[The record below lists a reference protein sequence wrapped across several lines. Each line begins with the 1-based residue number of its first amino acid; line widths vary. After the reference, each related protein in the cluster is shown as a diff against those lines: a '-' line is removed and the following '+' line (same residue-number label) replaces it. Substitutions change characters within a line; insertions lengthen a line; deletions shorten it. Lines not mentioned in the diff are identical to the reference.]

1 MLKSTIE
8 TLKNYRTPILYTSG
22 SIVKSIAQ
30 LFVGFVVARYIS
42 PYDLGVWN
50 SLSLILTYSIFLQA
64 GLINGLN
71 LELPAALG
79 KGEKDRADEMAGTAY
94 TITAITS
101 LFALATGL
109 LIFIFYDGNDDKF
122 RYGIFAITIL
132 VCLGYYQSYLTSTFR
147 SKSSFEKLSLIQLT
161 EGIVNLAT
169 LFLVIYFYYYGM
181 IFKVIVV
188 TLVSV
193 FLLHLKRPMKVP
205 FKWNFVE
212 LKKLLSVG
220 VPIFGLVCLDSFTV
234 TIDRLFLIKYSDM
247 TNVGLYSFS
256 MYSMTLFSL
265 FSVSVST
272 YIYPRMTYNYGQN
285 GDKTILWQYVKKIT
299 SLLFLVQTPLLVIG
313 YLVIPQ
319 ALSIFFPKYVA
330 CAIPMQILLL
340 AGYFKGCIVG
350 ANVLW
355 SIKSWKHMII
365 YQILFSSYLV
375 IFTYIGITYFEDK
388 IEGIAYGVLAANIL
402 NFFSGMLLSYM
413 ATRETKIEY
422 SNLN

>member
-1 MLKSTIE
+1 M
-8 TLKNYRTPILYTSG
+8 
-22 SIVKSIAQ
+22 VKSIAQ

-50 SLSLILTYSIFLQA
+50 SISLILTYSIFLQA

-71 LELPAALG
+71 LELPSALG
-79 KGEKDRADEMAGTAY
+79 KGETDRANAMAGTAY

-101 LFALATGL
+101 LFAIIAGL
-109 LIFIFYDGNDDKF
+109 LIFIFYNGSDDKF
-122 RYGIFAITIL
+122 RYGILAISVL

-147 SKSSFEKLSLIQLT
+147 SKSSFEKLSLIQLS
-161 EGIVNLAT
+161 EGLVNLAT

-181 IFKVIVV
+181 IFKVIIV
-188 TLVSV
+188 TLISV
-193 FLLHLKRPMKVP
+193 FLLHLNRPMKVI
-205 FKWNFVE
+205 FTWNILE
-212 LKKLLSVG
+212 LKRLLKVG
-220 VPIFGLVCLDSFTV
+220 IPIFGLVCLDSFTV

-272 YIYPRMTYNYGQN
+272 YIYPRMTYSYGQN
-285 GDKTILWQYVKKIT
+285 GDKAILWKYVKKIT
-299 SLLFLVQTPLLVIG
+299 SILFLAQTPFLIIGYFVIPHALLLF
-313 YLVIPQ
+313 
-319 ALSIFFPKYVA
+319 FPNYAA

-355 SIKSWKHMII
+355 SLKSWKHMII

-375 IFTYIGITYFEDK
+375 IFTYTGITYFENK
-388 IEGIAYGVLAANIL
+388 IEGIAYGVLVANIL
-402 NFFSGMLLSYM
+402 NFFSGILLSYI
-413 ATRETKIEY
+413 ATRETKIELVN
-422 SNLN
+422 SN